1 MASDRAFLLLP
12 KKMTPKV
19 VAEEAAIVGTKWRV
33 DELMLVYGWDVPVAG
48 SAGARVAYAEFWAT
62 DAARTHFPVDS
73 VAIRLSQRFEM
84 RVLAVDYFE
93 HADPCLGSYALF
105 EDGEVIRKREHPPSG
120 SWYGEV
126 VRDGISAYVK
136 RPVVEDGEDAFN
148 CGLFPSGSDEL
159 TTWQILHHGNKRI
172 RIHQGAPSRPRARG
186 VLFPRGHPSRCRRPR
201 TRDRLEE
208 ADREKAAEGFHALNQ
223 ARAPSTRTT
232 ARRE

>member
-1 MASDRAFLLLP
+1 
-12 KKMTPKV
+12 
-19 VAEEAAIVGTKWRV
+19 
-33 DELMLVYGWDVPVAG
+33 
-48 SAGARVAYAEFWAT
+48 
-62 DAARTHFPVDS
+62 
-73 VAIRLSQRFEM
+73 M

-172 RIHQGAPSRPRARG
+172 RSIKVHPLDLELEACCFREAIPRDVVA
-186 VLFPRGHPSRCRRPR
+186 H
-201 TRDRLEE
+201 
-208 ADREKAAEGFHALNQ
+208 
-223 ARAPSTRTT
+223 ARATAWKKPTARKPRKASTR
-232 ARRE
+232 